1 MPDSD
6 PDSGPDPG
14 QGRQTAMKLKLPFEL
29 APQTEQMYEGRKGR
43 KGREGEVGRG

>member
-6 PDSGPDPG
+6 PDSGPDSG

-29 APQTEQMYEGRKGR
+29 AAQTEQMYEGRKGR
-43 KGREGEVGRG
+43 EGEVGRG